1 MMELLLSLVYLTGAN
16 FGSTRVFDLLELKT
30 LKAVMP
36 LFLEKLEMWNS
47 SDFPKMLNEKSK
59 NVPLYQHSNHL
70 RI

>member
-59 NVPLYQHSNHL
+59 NVPL
-70 RI
+70 

>member
-30 LKAVMP
+30 LKEVMP

-59 NVPLYQHSNHL
+59 NVPL
-70 RI
+70 

>member
-30 LKAVMP
+30 LKVVMP

-59 NVPLYQHSNHL
+59 NVPL
-70 RI
+70 